1 MTETKRKSY
10 SHNKFQVKNAE
21 LTQRMSTLE
30 DTIANK
36 DKEILDLN
44 GTVTELT
51 IKIEKFENDTKI
63 LQDLLN
69 DSYTTV
75 NSKELQIQAYTEKVS
90 QLECSNIDLEKSL
103 KESSLQIIELQRELD
118 DTMNK
123 YMSLKTRFQDMSSLY
138 DSSVNTISDLESK
151 LSQKEDFGKSNCIEQ
166 DMMKSDIN
174 KLKSDID
181 KHHANIMFMK
191 NTIDTKDEYIKLLLN
206 KIGNLENL
214 VRISNGGVPHTT
226 LLAELES
233 KTNEPK
239 CDESQNEGV
248 SRDSN
253 TCVTQRDVC
262 PSTQPGCNV
271 QLTTRNTI
279 KMVRGLGRPRR

>member
-21 LTQRMSTLE
+21 LTQTISTLE
-30 DTIANK
+30 DTISSK

-44 GTVTELT
+44 GNITELN
-51 IKIEKFENDTKI
+51 IKIEKFENDAKI

-75 NSKELQIQAYTEKVS
+75 NSKDLQIQAYSEKNI
-90 QLECSNIDLEKSL
+90 QLECSNVELEKSL
-103 KESSLQIIELQRELD
+103 KEASTQIIDKQNKLD
-118 DTMNK
+118 DAMNK

-138 DSSVNTISDLESK
+138 DSSITTISNLESK
-151 LSQKEDFGKSNCIEQ
+151 LSQKEDFSKSNCIEQ
-166 DMMKSDIN
+166 NLMKSDIS
-174 KLKSDID
+174 KLKNDVD
-181 KHHANIMFMK
+181 KYHANIVSMK

-226 LLAELES
+226 LLAELKS
-233 KTNEPK
+233 KTNETK
-239 CDESQNEGV
+239 CDESYNKDV
-248 SRDSN
+248 SRGLN
-253 TCVTQRDVC
+253 ACVDKC
-262 PSTQPGCNV
+262 PSIQPQCNV
-271 QLTTRNTI
+271 QLTARNTI
-279 KMVRGLGRPRR
+279 KMVRGLGRQRR